1 MKQETLEY
9 EYQLKASV
17 KAQAMERERQIKEQQ
32 SEQGQEFIKDVL
44 KKAEK
49 EKRESNRQNLMI
61 GFSMLSN
68 SISQGLQNPQT
79 LKKIVYLSFGC
90 FSAFHF
96 SRVFFSLLS
105 TRILSTFGKPKLVFA
120 SPKRKSSR
128 SFGVYRKTSEKS
140 RLWYTPKFGCKWTPP
155 LVYTSLP

>member
-49 EKRESNRQNLMI
+49 EKRESNR
-61 GFSMLSN
+61 
-68 SISQGLQNPQT
+68 
-79 LKKIVYLSFGC
+79 
-90 FSAFHF
+90 
-96 SRVFFSLLS
+96 
-105 TRILSTFGKPKLVFA
+105 
-120 SPKRKSSR
+120 
-128 SFGVYRKTSEKS
+128 
-140 RLWYTPKFGCKWTPP
+140 
-155 LVYTSLP
+155 